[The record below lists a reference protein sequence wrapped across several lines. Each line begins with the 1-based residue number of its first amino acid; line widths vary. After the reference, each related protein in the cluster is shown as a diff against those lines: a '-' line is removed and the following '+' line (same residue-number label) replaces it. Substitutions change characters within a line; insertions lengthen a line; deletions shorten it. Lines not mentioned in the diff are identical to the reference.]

1 MFEANNKDYNLHGQC
16 CGIFVVD
23 FVIFLVVILEML
35 AYVT

>member
-1 MFEANNKDYNLHGQC
+1 MFEANNKDYNLHGQY